1 MQIKTI
7 MRYHLTSVRMITIKK
22 KKMTSVNEDM
32 EKFGNL
38 CTLWGDGKGAAVGK
52 IVCRVFITQE
62 INNHVM
68 QDIYPK

>member
-1 MQIKTI
+1 
-7 MRYHLTSVRMITIKK
+7 
-22 KKMTSVNEDM
+22 MTSVNEDM

-52 IVCRVFITQE
+52 IVCRVFVTQK